1 MKTTRKLKLVYHDT
15 IKVDDLFGKWKVLD
29 NKIIRKK
36 KGTGKY
42 YTTYLLVQCECG
54 VQQEVMLNRLVNG
67 SSKGCRV
74 CTRAGSAHYKWR
86 GVGKLSA
93 SVLYGITQR
102 ATRKNGRHLEVDVT
116 LEYLWNLFL
125 EQDQKCALSGILLE
139 PWISNNKKQGRRMS
153 ASLDRIDSSKGYIVG
168 NVQWVHKDINRL
180 KWDLSQEKFIELCKL
195 VAEYNEK

>member
-1 MKTTRKLKLVYHDT
+1 MLKNFHQAILPHIEKYNGVPEIFNKKIT
-15 IKVDDLFGKWKVLD
+15 IP
-29 NKIIRKK
+29 
-36 KGTGKY
+36 
-42 YTTYLLVQCECG
+42 
-54 VQQEVMLNRLVNG
+54 
-67 SSKGCRV
+67 
-74 CTRAGSAHYKWR
+74 
-86 GVGKLSA
+86 
-93 SVLYGITQR
+93 
-102 ATRKNGRHLEVDVT
+102 
-116 LEYLWNLFL
+116 NLFL